1 MSDGDFIS
9 QDSSVDD
16 GFNGEHL
23 VPVGESIRYR
33 KRAQAAEQKLA
44 ELDGQLQESN
54 ERSNGLSAELEE
66 LRQDRRLSESLI
78 AAGVSDVETAL
89 LVAKKRIEASDGE
102 MGADSVVESLR
113 KDKGFLFGKV
123 ESSVSSMRTLP
134 VRDKTSGVRGVVEK
148 AARNAAGSGSRR
160 DVQEYMR
167 VRRQFTSR

>member
-16 GFNGEHL
+16 GLNGEHL

-54 ERSNGLSAELEE
+54 ERSTGLAAELEE
-66 LRQDRRLSESLI
+66 LRQDRKLSESLI

-89 LVAKKRIEASDGE
+89 LVAK
-102 MGADSVVESLR
+102 
-113 KDKGFLFGKV
+113 
-123 ESSVSSMRTLP
+123 
-134 VRDKTSGVRGVVEK
+134 
-148 AARNAAGSGSRR
+148 
-160 DVQEYMR
+160 
-167 VRRQFTSR
+167 

>member
-1 MSDGDFIS
+1 MSDGDFVS
-9 QDSSVDD
+9 QDSSVDE

-54 ERSNGLSAELEE
+54 ERSNGLAAELEE
-66 LRQDRRLSESLI
+66 LRQDRKLSESLI
-78 AAGVSDVETAL
+78 SAGAGDIETAL

-102 MGADSVVESLR
+102 VDVDSVVESIR
-113 KDKGFLFGKV
+113 KDKGFLFGKGD
-123 ESSVSSMRTLP
+123 SFASSMRTLP
-134 VRDKTSGVRGVVEK
+134 VRDKTSGVRGAVEK
-148 AARNAAGSGSRR
+148 AARNAAGSGNRR

-167 VRRQFTSR
+167 VRRQFV

>member
-1 MSDGDFIS
+1 MSDGDFVS

-23 VPVGESIRYR
+23 VPVSESIRYR

-44 ELDGQLQESN
+44 ELDEQLQESN
-54 ERSNGLSAELEE
+54 GRSKGLSAELNE
-66 LRQDRRLSESLI
+66 LRQDSKLSESLI
-78 AAGVSDVETAL
+78 AAGVSDIETAL
-89 LVAKKRIEASDGE
+89 LVAKQRIGALDG
-102 MGADSVVESLR
+102 DVDINSVVELLR
-113 KDKGFLFGKV
+113 KDKGFLFGKD

-167 VRRQFTSR
+167 MRRQFV

>member
-1 MSDGDFIS
+1 MSDGDFVS
-9 QDSSVDD
+9 QDSSVDE

-54 ERSNGLSAELEE
+54 ERSNGLTAELEE
-66 LRQDRRLSESLI
+66 LRQDRKLSESLI
-78 AAGVSDVETAL
+78 SAGAGDIETAL
-89 LVAKKRIEASDGE
+89 LVAKKRIEASDGDVNV
-102 MGADSVVESLR
+102 DSVVESLR
-113 KDKGFLFGKV
+113 KDKDFLFSKND
-123 ESSVSSMRTLP
+123 SSASSMRTLP
-134 VRDKTSGVRGVVEK
+134 VRDKTSGVRGAVEK

-167 VRRQFTSR
+167 VRRKFV